1 MTIDLEEIKH
11 LEELARIK
19 LNDKERELY
28 SDQLSSILEYVNKL
42 REVDVEGVEPT
53 GHAGEAENVWR
64 EDAVIDSSNEV
75 KKRIMDNAP
84 ELVKKLFKV
93 KSVFEK

>member
-1 MTIDLEEIKH
+1 LEEIKH

-19 LNDKERELY
+19 LTAKERELY
-28 SDQLSSILEYVNKL
+28 GEQLSSILEYVNKL
-42 REVDVEGVEPT
+42 QQVDVEGVEPT
-53 GHAGEAENVWR
+53 GHATEAENVWR
-64 EDAVIDSSNEV
+64 EDAVIESSDEV
-75 KKRIMDNAP
+75 KKRITENAP